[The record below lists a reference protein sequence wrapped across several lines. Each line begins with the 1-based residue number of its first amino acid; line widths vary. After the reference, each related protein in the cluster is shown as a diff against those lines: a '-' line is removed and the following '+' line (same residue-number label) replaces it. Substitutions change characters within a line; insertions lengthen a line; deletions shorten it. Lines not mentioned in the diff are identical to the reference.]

1 MLLIASTGISVG
13 VPGVAAGSGPLDG
26 FVGSAGGTVPCPG
39 SGSVASFFTKA
50 TLLTA
55 GIPVKFSLTVT
66 TKLNDVVCPKS
77 ILIPVN
83 STVVPFEVP
92 PLPAETKV
100 VPAGIASDT
109 DKSVKF

>member
-13 VPGVAAGSGPLDG
+13 VPGVAVGSGPLDG

-66 TKLNDVVCPKS
+66 TKLNDAVCPKS
-77 ILIPVN
+77 ILIQIGRA
-83 STVVPFEVP
+83 SCRERGERSGGAAG
-92 PLPAETKV
+92 LQET
-100 VPAGIASDT
+100 G
-109 DKSVKF
+109 